1 VNEKHAFP
9 RHLRPDT
16 KRGRIGDR
24 YVYCR
29 HGDII
34 DELNRIGP
42 APEKISEGGG
52 DHYLAAFL
60 HFVGDAPTLLLAARP
75 ENATCAIENVRA
87 RTFRCYRRGGGR
99 WKSHIEEAMLFFRV
113 LQSLISF
120 RPTKILCAKI
130 GPALWACFLYSRW
143 KGAFLVHSRHTRVEL
158 LSSNPVRRLWFRM
171 DRWVLQRLPKVI
183 CHGPYLYQQL
193 LDIGVRAGNLV
204 QYNVNY
210 RYLLQADLSSGEVP
224 DLTEGETRFIIFFV
238 GRIHEN
244 KGVFDLLEAAAP
256 LLERDPRLLLVY
268 AGNGPD
274 FDRLESLVRC
284 QPCASQ
290 VKLMG
295 FVEHGQLPAL
305 MAQAGVVVTP
315 TRRALTEGWC
325 KVVPES
331 FVLGRPVIAPNFGPF
346 PHMLEDGVDG
356 LLFEVED
363 VADLRRKLGTVVE
376 DPAYHKRLLTGAR
389 KAGERYLM
397 PELDFPGALQEVF
410 GE

>member
-1 VNEKHAFP
+1 MNGKTPSARRSPV
-9 RHLRPDT
+9 DT
-16 KRGRIGDR
+16 KRRRDR
-24 YVYCR
+24 FVYCR

-34 DELNRIGP
+34 DELKRIGP
-42 APEKISEGGG
+42 APQEVPAGGT

-60 HFVGDAPTLLLAARP
+60 HFVEDAPTLLLAARP
-75 ENATCAIENVRA
+75 ENATCSIENVRA
-87 RTFRCYRRGGGR
+87 RTFRCYRRGGSR
-99 WKSHIEEAMLFFRV
+99 WKSYLEEAMLFFRI

-158 LSSNPVRRLWFRM
+158 LSSNPVRRLWFQM

-193 LDIGVRAGNLV
+193 LDIGVRDENLV
-204 QYNVNY
+204 QYNVDY
-210 RYLLQADLSSGEVP
+210 RYLLRADRSSGEVP
-224 DLTEGETRFIIFFV
+224 DLTEGGKRFIIFFV

-268 AGNGPD
+268 AGRGPD

-315 TRRALTEGWC
+315 TRRALTEGLC
-325 KVVPES
+325 SVVPES

-346 PHMLEDGVDG
+346 PYLLEDDANG

-363 VADLRRKLGTVVE
+363 VADLRRKLGAVVE
-376 DPAYHKRLLTGAR
+376 DPACHERLLAGAR
-389 KAGERYLM
+389 EAGDRHLV
-397 PELDFPGALQEVF
+397 PELDFPGALQKVF
-410 GE
+410 NG